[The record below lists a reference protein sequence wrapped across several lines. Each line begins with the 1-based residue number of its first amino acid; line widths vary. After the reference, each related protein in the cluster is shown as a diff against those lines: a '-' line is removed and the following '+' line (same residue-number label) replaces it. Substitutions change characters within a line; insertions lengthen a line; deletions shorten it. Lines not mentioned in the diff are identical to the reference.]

1 MLSRDVASPRLD
13 ELHAATVLDPAGV
26 ARPLGE
32 LVAGAPALLVFLR
45 HFG

>member
-1 MLSRDVASPRLD
+1 MASPRLD
-13 ELHAATVLDPAGV
+13 ELLAATVFDPSGA
-26 ARPLGE
+26 ARQLGE

>member
-1 MLSRDVASPRLD
+1 MASPRLD
-13 ELHAATVLDPAGV
+13 ELLAASVLDSSGAQ
-26 ARPLGE
+26 RPLGE

>member
-1 MLSRDVASPRLD
+1 MASPRLD
-13 ELHAATVLDPAGV
+13 ALLATTVLDPSGA

-32 LVAGAPALLVFLR
+32 LVAGGPALLVFLR

>member
-1 MLSRDVASPRLD
+1 VASPRLD
-13 ELHAATVLDPAGV
+13 ELLAVSVLDSSGA

-32 LVAGAPALLVFLR
+32 MVAGAPTLLVFLR

>member
-1 MLSRDVASPRLD
+1 VASPRLD
-13 ELHAATVLDPAGV
+13 ELLAATVLDPAGD

-32 LVAGAPALLVFLR
+32 LVAGGPALLVFLR

>member
-1 MLSRDVASPRLD
+1 VATPKTG
-13 ELHAATVLDPAGV
+13 ELLAASVLDPSGT

-32 LVAGAPALLVFLR
+32 LVAGGPALLVFLR

>member
-1 MLSRDVASPRLD
+1 MASPRLD
-13 ELHAATVLDPAGV
+13 QLLDATVLDAAGA